1 MHMGELEC
9 PWSTPSL
16 LTWLGIAAIVT
27 GATWKSNQ
35 PIHPEDEQKIK
46 DWVME
51 QNIPFRA
58 TGRVCAWRSINEHR
72 GVLMVDD
79 IPAHQGKLDDST
91 LSKFIQVMY
100 GPLFLDYPFGF
111 FEYDENGQRKMMA
124 QS

>member
-1 MHMGELEC
+1 
-9 PWSTPSL
+9 
-16 LTWLGIAAIVT
+16 
-27 GATWKSNQ
+27 
-35 PIHPEDEQKIK
+35 
-46 DWVME
+46 ME